1 MTSNEH
7 AGNETIAGQRITR
20 SVTNETAIIHGDN
33 VAIVEPAS
41 LDSKLP
47 R

>member
-1 MTSNEH
+1 MMSNEH
-7 AGNETIAGQRITR
+7 AGDETIAGQRITG
-20 SVTNETAIIHGDN
+20 SVANETAIIHGNN
-33 VAIVEPAS
+33 VVIVEPAS